1 MELTP
6 LGPWELDAPLGRG
19 GSGVVYRARHAR
31 TGTPAAVKLLEA
43 RAGSSARRDEV
54 ASNALHTE
62 LQAVAALAHPA
73 ILRVYDH
80 GEVDAEAEA
89 ASGGRW
95 RSGHP
100 YLVVELASGG
110 PLDREPP
117 PADWPTLAA
126 TLDTVLDAL
135 AHAHSRGVIHRDL
148 KPSNLLRAAPS
159 DLRPGL
165 KLADFGIAA
174 LLDRGADVLR
184 QAGTPRFLAPEQA
197 RGDLRATGPWT
208 DLYAV
213 GCIAWGWA
221 TGAGPFDDDDAQAV
235 LLRQIYEEPGAFAP
249 RFDVPEDLEP
259 WLRRLLRKAPEDRY
273 RFAADARA
281 ALRALPSPRAR
292 HAAPSPRGAAP
303 VDSAADR
310 THDRTLHGF
319 LDADLP
325 AAPTLSQ
332 RSALPVVPPP
342 LPPFDELLAH
352 QGPPP
357 PVVPGGLALLGLRC
371 VPMIGRVDERRALWE
386 ALREVHA
393 DARPGPAGGGA
404 RPRVFVLRGPIGRG
418 TSALAAWLA
427 EAAHRLGAAEVLRAT
442 HAATPHRSDGIPAML
457 ARALGLR
464 DGDDADALPTIH
476 AHLRR
481 YGQLHTDGAALT
493 ALLAPGEGAEI
504 VRWSGNA
511 ERFVLL
517 RRLLLSFT
525 ARRPALML
533 IEDAERGQEAVGW
546 LRWML
551 HRPAAPWMA
560 VLTARPPDDP
570 DGAAD
575 DELTALLAHPA
586 TRVFDLPPLA
596 DADIARMVRE
606 LAGLS
611 ARLAA
616 EAARFAQGEPEM
628 VLALLTDW
636 VSQAALVAG
645 PDGYEAH
652 PDLRLSAPRD
662 LADLWRSRLDLALH
676 DLPGPARQAL
686 RLAAIL
692 GDTVDPP
699 TWRAVAARIGL
710 ATPAALRVRL
720 EQAGLLEPADGGFT
734 FAHAWVRRHLIAD
747 ADELGAAAALHR
759 ACAEHLEATPTAT
772 GRAARLGHH
781 WLGAGEPARALD
793 AWLEGVQAH
802 LARDE
807 LHAATALHSELTR
820 HERTWDLHPHDP
832 RSGAL
837 ELLAARL
844 AKARHLLDDARA
856 RCRAFVARATSRGWD
871 RLRAEAT
878 AEWADTERKIGNMR
892 EALALHQEAR
902 AQFSALGDAAG
913 VAASQRAMAAAQIQL
928 GELTAAEH
936 LLRDARARCQRLG
949 DPFGAAM
956 CGCGLGDVARGRQR
970 WAEAISWYEDAIS
983 DLERLRH
990 RSGLAT
996 AHHGVAEVRRLT
1008 GNLDA
1013 AEESY
1018 HQVIRLDT
1026 SLGRDNAISRLNLAL
1041 CQLEREAF
1049 DRAEPTLRE
1058 LQAAWTA
1065 QGRTGWL
1072 AVVMTAW
1079 LPLRAADGDWA
1090 GFHRALEEARRLL
1103 AASGLIEMDVARMA
1117 ELAADICVRAGRA
1130 DLARQAWSL
1139 ALDQWRALG
1148 AGDAELRV
1156 RARMAPPK
1164 PKPRAP

>member
-1 MELTP
+1 MERTP

-31 TGTPAAVKLLEA
+31 TGTPAAVKLLEP
-43 RAGSSARRDEV
+43 RHSAASRSMEV
-54 ASNALHTE
+54 GPGALHTE

-80 GEVDAEAEA
+80 GQVDDEAEA

-110 PLDREPP
+110 ALDREPP
-117 PADWPTLAA
+117 PPDWPALAEA
-126 TLDTVLDAL
+126 LDTILDAL

-148 KPSNLLRAAPS
+148 KPSNLLRAAPG

-174 LLDRGADVLR
+174 LLDRDAGPVR

-197 RGDLRATGPWT
+197 RGDVRATGPWT

-213 GCIAWGWA
+213 GCIAWTWA
-221 TGAGPFDDDDAQAV
+221 TGAGPFDHDDAQTV
-235 LLRQIYEEPGAFAP
+235 LLRQIYEEPGSFSP

-292 HAAPSPRGAAP
+292 LGAAARVTGVP
-303 VDSAADR
+303 PDVMAADR
-310 THDRTLHGF
+310 TTDLTLHGF
-319 LDADLP
+319 LDVDAPALP
-325 AAPTLSQ
+325 PRSQ
-332 RSALPVVPPP
+332 HSALPVVPPP
-342 LPPFDELLAH
+342 LPPFDELLAR
-352 QGPPP
+352 QAPAP
-357 PVVPGGLALLGLRC
+357 PVVPGGLALLGLRR
-371 VPMIGRVDERRALWE
+371 VPMIGRVDERRTLWE
-386 ALREVHA
+386 ALRAVHA
-393 DARPGPAGGGA
+393 ASLPDRTGAGQT
-404 RPRVFVLRGPIGRG
+404 PKVFVLRGPMGRG
-418 TSALAAWLA
+418 TSALAGWLA
-427 EAAHRLGAAEVLRAT
+427 EVAHRLGAAEVLRAT
-442 HAATPHRSDGIPAML
+442 HAATPHRSDGVPAML

-464 DGDDADALPTIH
+464 DGDDADAQPTVH

-481 YGQLHTDGAALT
+481 HGQLHTDAAALT
-493 ALLAPGEGAEI
+493 ALIAPGAGDEI

-517 RRLLLSFT
+517 RRLMLSFT

-533 IEDAERGQEAVGW
+533 IEDADRGQEAVAW

-551 HRPAAPWMA
+551 HRPSAPWMA
-560 VLTARPPDDP
+560 VLTARAPEEP
-570 DGAAD
+570 GEHAD
-575 DELTALLAHPA
+575 DELDALLAHPA
-586 TRVFDLPPLA
+586 TRVLDLPPLA
-596 DADIARMVRE
+596 DEDIARIVRE

-611 ARLAA
+611 PRLAA

-652 PDLRLSAPRD
+652 PDLRLSAPSD
-662 LADLWRSRLDLALH
+662 LADLWRTRLDLALH
-676 DLPGPARQAL
+676 DLSGPSRHAL
-686 RLAAIL
+686 RLAALL
-692 GDTVDPP
+692 GDTVDPR
-699 TWRAVAARIGL
+699 TWRAVATRLGL
-710 ATPAALRVRL
+710 ATPPALLGRL
-720 EQAGLLEPADGGFT
+720 ERAGLIEPADGGFA
-734 FAHAWVRRHLIAD
+734 FAHPWVRRHLISD
-747 ADELGAAAALHR
+747 ADELGVAAVLHR
-759 ACAEHLEATPTAT
+759 ACADHLEDTPTAA

-781 WLGAGEPARALD
+781 RLGAGEPARALD
-793 AWLEGVQAH
+793 AWIAGLQQH
-802 LARDE
+802 LAHDE
-807 LHAATALHSELTR
+807 LHAAVALHGELVR
-820 HERTWDLHPHDP
+820 HEHAWDLAPSDP
-832 RSGAL
+832 RAGAL
-837 ELLAARL
+837 ELLAVRL
-844 AKARHLLDDARA
+844 AKARHRLDDART
-856 RCRAFVARATSRGWD
+856 RCRAFVARAASRGWA

-892 EALALHQEAR
+892 EALALHHDAR
-902 AQFSALGDAAG
+902 AQFDELGDQAG
-913 VAASQRAMAAAQIQL
+913 VAASQRAMAAVQIQL
-928 GELTAAEH
+928 GELTAAEA
-936 LLRDARARCQRLG
+936 LLRDARARCLRLE
-949 DPFGAAM
+949 DTFGAAM

-970 WAEAISWYEDAIS
+970 WAEAIAWYEHAIA
-983 DLERLRH
+983 DLERLHH

-1049 DRAEPTLRE
+1049 HRAAPTLRE
-1058 LQAAWTA
+1058 LQVAWAA

-1072 AVVMTAW
+1072 AVVMTSW
-1079 LPLRAADGDWA
+1079 LPVRADEGDWS
-1090 GFHRALEEARRLL
+1090 GFTQAMDEARRLL
-1103 AASGLIEMDVARMA
+1103 ATSGLIEMDVARMA
-1117 ELAADICVRAGRA
+1117 ELAADMCARAGQP
-1130 DLARQAWSL
+1130 DLAREAWSL

-1156 RARMAPPK
+1156 RARMAPSR
-1164 PKPRAP
+1164 PRPTA